1 MAIESTLLIVKPDG
15 VRRGLIGEVLRRVE
29 DKGLT
34 IDSMRLMTIDRATAE
49 RHYDE
54 HVDKPFFG
62 ELVDFITSGPV
73 VVAKI
78 SGEQAI
84 TAWRTLMG
92 PTDPIDA
99 APGSIRGDFATLIG
113 ENIAHGSDSAA
124 SAERELGLFFPE
136 S

>member
-34 IDSMRLMTIDRATAE
+34 IDSMRLMSIDRATAE

-92 PTDPIDA
+92 PTNPIDA

-113 ENIAHGSDSAA
+113 ENIAHGSDSPA
-124 SAERELGLFFPE
+124 SAERELRLFFPE
-136 S
+136 G

>member
-29 DKGLT
+29 DKGLA
-34 IDSMRLMTIDRATAE
+34 IDSMRLMTIDRGTAE
-49 RHYDE
+49 RHYSE

-78 SGEQAI
+78 SGDQAI
-84 TAWRTLMG
+84 VAWRTLMG
-92 PTDPIDA
+92 PTNPIDA

-113 ENIAHGSDSAA
+113 ENIAHGSDSPETAQ
-124 SAERELGLFFPE
+124 RELGLFFPE